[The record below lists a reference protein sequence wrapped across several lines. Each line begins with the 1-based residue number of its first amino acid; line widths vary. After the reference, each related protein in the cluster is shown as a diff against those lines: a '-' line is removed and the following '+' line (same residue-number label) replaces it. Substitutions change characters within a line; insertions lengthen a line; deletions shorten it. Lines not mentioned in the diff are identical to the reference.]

1 MSKSVSNF
9 LLKRRSVTAKTML
22 ASDVTNEDLDIIISS
37 GLRVPDHGELSPW
50 KIIVFK
56 GKSRET
62 FGKLFLGKRFK
73 ELNPSASKDDVIYEE
88 KRFLRA
94 GVVVCVVSS
103 PVPHNKIPIWEM
115 QLSSAAVCQNILLCA
130 QSLGYAAQWITEWYS
145 YDEVITQE
153 LTNNNNDRISGFIY
167 IGKKENEPKERIRP
181 ELSKVVS
188 YWEKF

>member
-37 GLRVPDHGELSPW
+37 GLRVPDHGALSPW

-73 ELNPSASKDDVIYEE
+73 ELNPSASKDDVIDVMLAS
-88 KRFLRA
+88 F
-94 GVVVCVVSS
+94 VVTLVL
-103 PVPHNKIPIWEM
+103 NEDE
-115 QLSSAAVCQNILLCA
+115 AAL
-130 QSLGYAAQWITEWYS
+130 
-145 YDEVITQE
+145 
-153 LTNNNNDRISGFIY
+153 
-167 IGKKENEPKERIRP
+167 NEPDIPSAVKDEANAP
-181 ELSKVVS
+181 EISDAI
-188 YWEKF
+188 